1 MHPIELGIAYKKLIE
16 NKVFQNQSELSQKI
30 SINKSHISEHIKYA
44 DLDPDVQKFI
54 IENKIISRDK
64 LRSVLKAHSG
74 GDKESVARIIGM
86 QVSKKNNFSIL
97 RIAFENGFIKFQEGG
112 IKQLSTS
119 EKLEVKNLLLNLI
132 QRI

>member
-1 MHPIELGIAYKKLIE
+1 M
-16 NKVFQNQSELSQKI
+16 FQNQSELAQKI

-44 DLDPDVQKFI
+44 DLDPEVQKFI

-64 LRSVLKAHSG
+64 LRSVLKAHNI
-74 GDKESVARIIGM
+74 GDKESIARIIGM
-86 QVSKKNNFSIL
+86 QITRKNNFSIL
-97 RIAFENGFIKFQEGG
+97 RIACENGVIKFQEGG

-119 EKLEVKNLLLNLI
+119 KKLEVKNLLLNLI